1 MGSTAGMAAAAN
13 YLRAICEVAGGQD
26 GSTQD
31 VLYE

>member
-1 MGSTAGMAAAAN
+1 MGSTAGMAAVAN
-13 YLRAICEVAGGQD
+13 NLRAICEVVSGQD